1 MIACLELVRVV
12 EHMHALAG
20 TGSFVFG
27 TQEVTVSTSAFNVNA
42 VAAMDAD
49 ADGWVDVV
57 YVAQPLAK
65 LTCFLRTFTR
75 NSACCAPP
83 RLYLHPV
90 CFSV

>member
-1 MIACLELVRVV
+1 MPGIGAGCRTFAC
-12 EHMHALAG
+12 LAG

-57 YVAQPLAK
+57 
-65 LTCFLRTFTR
+65 
-75 NSACCAPP
+75 
-83 RLYLHPV
+83 
-90 CFSV
+90 